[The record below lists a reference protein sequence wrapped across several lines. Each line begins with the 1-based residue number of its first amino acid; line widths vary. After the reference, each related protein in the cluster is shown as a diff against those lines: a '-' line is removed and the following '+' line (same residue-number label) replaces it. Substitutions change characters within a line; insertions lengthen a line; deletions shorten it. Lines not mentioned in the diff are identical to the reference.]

1 MITFRDKLEE
11 SLRKPA
17 EINQFRQAISNIKSV
32 DNRENQWRGSAV
44 EFLGRYG
51 FKPLG
56 SGKYGAVFA
65 NRSYPFV
72 IKVFMKDTAYLLWLN
87 FCKMHPNN
95 PYCPKIRGKVVRLG
109 DNFMAVRLEKLED
122 GGNPD
127 QIYNMAQRGDKNAI
141 QVVEFLNKYQK
152 LLDMHSGNVMMRGD
166 QLVITDPFYNFYKD
180 GKFTMDPDDLVAF
193 ENIVFNRH

>member
-1 MITFRDKLEE
+1 MITFSKLEE

-17 EINQFRQAISNIKSV
+17 EISRFRQAVSGIKNV
-32 DNRENQWRGSAV
+32 DNRQHGWRGSAV
-44 EFLGRYG
+44 ELLEKYG
-51 FKPLG
+51 FHPVG
-56 SGKYGAVFA
+56 SGKYGEVFV

-72 IKVFMKDTAYLLWLN
+72 IKLFMKDTAYLLWLN

-109 DNFMAVRLEKLED
+109 DNFMAVRLEKLEN

-127 QIYNMAQRGDKNAI
+127 QIYNMAQRGDKDAI
-141 QVVEFLNKYQK
+141 EIVNFLNKYQN

-166 QLVITDPFYNFYKD
+166 QLVITDPFYNWFKD
-180 GKFTMDPDDLVAF
+180 GKFTLDPNDISAF
-193 ENIVFNRH
+193 EAAIVKAK